1 MSTAAYAT
9 LVGKT
14 LTSDT
19 ANVVDF
25 NTVVQTISWQ
35 IVPAGSVSAGAVTLQ
50 VSLDGTTWV
59 SIPAA
64 ALTNLSGA
72 TLANPYILVTG
83 TQAVICAANVAAR
96 FARAIV
102 STNITGTGA
111 SVTVLVAGI

>member
-1 MSTAAYAT
+1 MSTSAYAT

-14 LTSDT
+14 LTTDT

-35 IVPAGSVSAGAVTLQ
+35 IVPAGAISTGAVTLQ
-50 VSLDGTTWV
+50 VSLDGTTWGSV
-59 SIPAA
+59 PTTS
-64 ALTNLSGA
+64 LTNLSGA
-72 TLANPYILVTG
+72 TLANPYILATG

-111 SVTVLVAGI
+111 SVTVLVAGV